1 MSITPQHRQEFLD
14 QLKNDDDFQEEDTT
28 KGSEDDADV
37 IANQMEQMERRHAL
51 VRELNQQ
58 KF

>member
-1 MSITPQHRQEFLD
+1 MQVSASG
-14 QLKNDDDFQEEDTT
+14 KNDDDFQEEDTT

-37 IANQMEQMERRHAL
+37 SANQMEQMERRLAL